1 MASTVGIELHGTDGS
16 AFLDRAVPDECLAL
30 LVEHG
35 VVVYRDAHVDD
46 TQLLEFSRLLGEV
59 VVPPAGGQ
67 PEHPEV
73 TAISLDPSKDAMA
86 SYRRGTFFWH
96 IDGATDAVPQKATLL
111 AAHEV
116 GDDEGDTEFAST
128 YAAYDALSDVEKA
141 ELADVRVIH
150 SFAAAQSLVTLDPTP
165 ELRALWDRVPAR
177 EHPLVWTRPDGR
189 RSLLIGATGG
199 EAVGIPHKEGRALL
213 DRLLAWS
220 TQPRFVLRHR
230 WRKGDLVVWDNT
242 GMLHRA
248 LPYAPTSQRLLH
260 RTTLVGELA
269 VS

>member
-16 AFLDRAVPDECLAL
+16 AFLDRAVADECLAL

-96 IDGATDAVPQKATLL
+96 IDG
-111 AAHEV
+111 
-116 GDDEGDTEFAST
+116 
-128 YAAYDALSDVEKA
+128 
-141 ELADVRVIH
+141 
-150 SFAAAQSLVTLDPTP
+150 
-165 ELRALWDRVPAR
+165 ALWDRVPAR

>member
-1 MASTVGIELHGTDGS
+1 MGIELHGISGS
-16 AFLDRAVPDECLAL
+16 AFLDGTVAEQCLAH

-35 VVVYRDAHVDD
+35 VVVYRDAAVDD
-46 TQLLEFSRLLGEV
+46 AQLLELSRLLGEV

-73 TAISLDPSKDAMA
+73 TAISLDPKKDAMA
-86 SYRRGTFFWH
+86 PYRRGTFFWH

-128 YAAYDALSDVEKA
+128 YAAYDALSDAEQA
-141 ELADVRVIH
+141 ELADVRVVH
-150 SFAAAQSLVTLDPTP
+150 SFAAAQSLVTPDPTP
-165 ELRALWDRVPAR
+165 ELRAVWERVPAR
-177 EHPLVWTRPDGR
+177 EHPLVWARPDGR
-189 RSLLIGATGG
+189 RSLLIGATAG
-199 EAVGIPHKEGRALL
+199 EVVGLPPGEGRALL

-248 LPYAPTSQRLLH
+248 LPYAPTSPRLLH